1 MDSPIQDVTGVLIA
15 GGKSRRMGQDKRFL
29 KVAGVTMF
37 DRTLSLLRAM
47 FAETFVV
54 LAEPIEGLE
63 LHGCPVRYDVV
74 KNAGSLGGL
83 LTGLLA
89 ATRPRIFAV
98 ACDMPFLDQ
107 NVIRFISSRD
117 PTADVVVAHLEGRFH
132 PMQAVYSTRCI
143 PLLHTM
149 AERRE
154 LKIQTLFDRE
164 ELQVTVLREED
175 FLRFPSGR
183 RSFENLNTPSDLA
196 SVERAQSDSQ

>member
-47 FAETFVV
+47 FSETIVV

-98 ACDMPFLDQ
+98 ACDMPFLGQD
-107 NVIRFISSRD
+107 VIRFISFHD
-117 PTADVVVAHLEGRFH
+117 PTADVVVARLEGRFH
-132 PMQAVYSTRCI
+132 PMQAVYSKRCI
-143 PLLHTM
+143 PLLQTM
-149 AERRE
+149 AERQE

-164 ELQVTVLREED
+164 ELHVTVLGEED

-183 RSFENLNTPSDLA
+183 RSFENLNTPGDLA
-196 SVERAQSDSQ
+196 SAERAQSDSQ